1 MNTNENTPLPLQV
14 LRSVVAKAIS
24 EGSPVVECIPPA
36 QTLSPDFLL
45 TPDQVKAFPQNAFPA
60 GRPRGTRVE
69 GDLSPRKI
77 ALATPG
83 EETSYNYPACPS
95 KIAILWEIPDG
106 DGPAFYS
113 WCTTS
118 GERFGPSE
126 LTVRTSLRDLYW
138 RFPNAKVNGI
148 PSLFDG
154 GWDEENRDLR
164 HEKIKEWAQ
173 YDLPCCAHCASHPE
187 RDPSS
192 WSYGAEGTHYGR
204 ALLFD
209 GRPDLE
215 GLEWPLDDE
224 GPILCDV
231 CHTSDREA
239 VEETTRNAIRD
250 VLGVPERAYKE
261 LLTLQ
266 HVREGSKVLIQ
277 AGMDGR
283 FSWWEVGVLNSWFLV
298 WGSEEGCVEEALD
311 ALPESHPALL
321 ATEEELAESVGME
334 LEEFRTL
341 WRDEE
346 ECWQVTCQFEYVN
359 GGQFYVN
366 RGDIYFGEAR

>member
-1 MNTNENTPLPLQV
+1 MNTNENTHLPLQV

-118 GERFGPSE
+118 GERFGPSG

-215 GLEWPLDDE
+215 GLEWPLDDD

-239 VEETTRNAIRD
+239 VEEATKNAIRD
-250 VLGVPERAYKE
+250 VLGIPERAYRE
-261 LLTLQ
+261 LLQLEN
-266 HVREGSKVLIQ
+266 VREGSKVLIQ

-283 FSWWEVGVLNSWFLV
+283 FSWWEVRVLDQWFLV
-298 WGSEEGCVEEALD
+298 WGSEEGAEMEAIESLSGDEEGTLHTPSDLAEALGIPVEEFLRQW
-311 ALPESHPALL
+311 ESD
-321 ATEEELAESVGME
+321 EDI
-334 LEEFRTL
+334 LEFYRN
-341 WRDEE
+341 
-346 ECWQVTCQFEYVN
+346 FEGVN
-359 GGQFYVN
+359 GGQFYV
-366 RGDIYFGEAR
+366 RREDCFFQEAR